1 MTTSCT
7 RHRRRAA
14 AALAA
19 VFVAVVVLSG
29 CGSSGDGPPDG
40 AAGGTPSGTPSQDV
54 RVVDLLDTTFDLG
67 ALGIAPVGIPY
78 LDRAFAER
86 VLAELELPA
95 DIEQQILVAELVNS
109 GDGVSTERVAA
120 LDPDVILLSETSVG
134 TFKADPDA
142 LKQFGK
148 VVFIPENLS
157 WQERTKAIGE
167 AVGRGPQAEELVAKA
182 QRSIDELDTLV
193 RQSGLAGATVSPMRL
208 DVPGFGVL
216 ALIPPS
222 NGSSIISEVGLAQPA
237 AQTGN
242 PPLVAGVAEYYA
254 LTAVSPERLTD
265 HDADVIIALARG
277 GADATAAVNNNP
289 LWNSLSAVQADRV
302 VEAPWLV
309 WALNSATGVQQ
320 VASDLTEVTTLLRQ
334 Q

>member
-1 MTTSCT
+1 MSTFLTW
-7 RHRRRAA
+7 RRGRAA
-14 AALAA
+14 AALAVACTA
-19 VFVAVVVLSG
+19 VLVLSA
-29 CGSSGDGPPDG
+29 CGSSAGGE
-40 AAGGTPSGTPSQDV
+40 AAPGGTPSGTASENL

-67 ALGIAPVGIPY
+67 AMGIAPVATPF

-95 DIEQQILVAELVNS
+95 DIEQQILAAELVNT
-109 GDGVSTERVAA
+109 GDGINTERVAA

-134 TFKADPDA
+134 TFNADPEA
-142 LKQFGK
+142 LRQFGK

-167 AVGRGPQAEELVAKA
+167 AVGRGPQAEQLVAEA
-182 QRSIDELDTLV
+182 QRSIDELGTLV
-193 RQSGLAGATVSPMRL
+193 QQSGVAGETVSPMRL
-208 DVPGFGVL
+208 DVAGFGVL

-222 NGSSIISEVGLAQPA
+222 IGSSIIAAVGLAQPA

-242 PPLVAGVAEYYA
+242 PPLLAGVADYYA
-254 LTAVSPERLTD
+254 LTKVSFEKLPE
-265 HDADVIIALARG
+265 HDADVIIALTRG
-277 GADATAAVNNNP
+277 GADPTAAVNDNA
-289 LWNSLSAVQADRV
+289 LWKSMSAVQADRV

-320 VASDLTEVTTLLRQ
+320 ITSDLTEATKLLQ
-334 Q
+334 QQ